1 MGVRKTVVRGA
12 VAASAAAVPLF
23 ATAGPASAFEFY
35 SRDVILDHTFTDF
48 AGDPVTCSVEYGSSL
63 FRVDASTPF
72 AADTFTQI
80 RSFDPLN
87 PDACRAT
94 VAVDTTYPDPQGV
107 QRHARAFGGE
117 FADLQLDEVQGNYTT
132 THLVFFLNCSDN
144 CETTFTTS
152 PK

>member
-35 SRDVILDHTFTDF
+35 SRDVVLDHTFTDF
-48 AGDPVTCSVEYGSSL
+48 AGDPVTCSVEYSSSL
-63 FRVDASTPF
+63 FRDDASAPYG
-72 AADTFTQI
+72 ADTFTQVI
-80 RSFDPLN
+80 SFDPLQAE
-87 PDACRAT
+87 ACQAT
-94 VAVDTTYPDPQGV
+94 VGVDTTYPDPSGAS
-107 QRHARAFGGE
+107 RHARAFGND
-117 FADLQLDEVQGNYTT
+117 FAELQLDEVQGNYTT

-144 CETTFTTS
+144 CFATFTTS